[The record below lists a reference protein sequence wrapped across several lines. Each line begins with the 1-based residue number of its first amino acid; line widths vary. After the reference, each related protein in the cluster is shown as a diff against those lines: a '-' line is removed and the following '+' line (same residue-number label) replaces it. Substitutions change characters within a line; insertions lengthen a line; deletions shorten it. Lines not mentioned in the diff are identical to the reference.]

1 MNIID
6 CNSFI
11 EPNLYHNQGSH
22 SILGSDKTVIEKI
35 LEPCMQTLNRSGVI
49 VYPTDTIYGLG
60 VNALDTE
67 AVAKIPDLK
76 NRTPEMPISVA
87 VADYEMIIKIACT
100 SSIVRKIY
108 NEFLP
113 GVLTLLLDINP
124 KVQPELS
131 PMLISETGKIGVR
144 VPNHNLTL
152 ALIKRYGKPLTATSA
167 NLHGEP
173 VPVTIATAVE
183 QLGGGVDIY
192 IDCGAAKTNDAS
204 TILEISGSSI
214 NIIREGV
221 ISRSSLASKLEVP
234 IDGK

>member
-100 SSIVRKIY
+100 SSIVRK
-108 NEFLP
+108 
-113 GVLTLLLDINP
+113 INP

>member
-1 MNIID
+1 MNLID

-11 EPNLYHNQGSH
+11 EPNLYHKQGAH
-22 SILGSDKTVIEKI
+22 SILGSDRNVIEKI
-35 LEPCMQTLNRSGVI
+35 LEPCIQTLNRSGVI

-60 VNALDTE
+60 VNAGDTE

-76 NRTPEMPISVA
+76 NRTPDMPISVA
-87 VADYEMIIKIACT
+87 VADYEMITRIACT

-113 GVLTLLLDINP
+113 GGLTLILDINP
-124 KVQPELS
+124 KAQPGLS
-131 PMLISETGKIGVR
+131 PLLSSKTGKIGVR

-152 ALIKRYGKPLTATSA
+152 ALIKRYGKPITATSA

-173 VPVTIATAVE
+173 VPVAITTAVE

-192 IDCGAAKTNDAS
+192 IDCGATKTSEAS
-204 TILEISGSSI
+204 TILEISGSNI

-221 ISRSSLASKLEVP
+221 ISRTTLASKLEVP
-234 IDGK
+234 IDGE